1 MSTNDFV
8 DDDGHTLADITPAT
22 IDENDDPDTAV
33 NGEAD
38 DTGEHLDWDR
48 AKGGPMA
55 DHATDEEPECQFGD
69 DAEKGE

>member
-8 DDDGHTLADITPAT
+8 DDDGHTLADITPMH
-22 IDENDDPDTAV
+22 IDEDNDPDTAV
-33 NGEAD
+33 NGEPD

-48 AKGGPMA
+48 SKGGPMA
-55 DHATDEEPECQFGD
+55 DHATTDQPECQSGD